1 VDLSSCAVV
10 IPSNREVL
18 ASRLAAIP
26 AAVAI
31 YVVEDSD
38 APVHVNRP
46 DARVFS
52 KEFQRRFMGRDY
64 DLIPRGTAACR
75 NFGFYYVWQETSCRY
90 ILSLDDDVATRDGFM
105 EGYAPLG
112 ERRTIDTAGGAEWL
126 NTIGLFD
133 DAPPCYARGFPF
145 DARVPSTTEWSLTTA
160 PVVAHMGLWDG
171 VLDTH
176 AVDKQLFADYRVAYE
191 KLSLPRTLVRPASAP
206 CVSRFPFSSM
216 NFGFVRDVLPAMY
229 QIAMRPRFL
238 DRYALWRYDDIWA
251 GYIVQTLA
259 AKRGDACTLGAPVVA
274 HQKAGDLQREL
285 MGEHYGILM
294 SPYLYAVVDHA
305 AEDVRPSSY
314 LEMYGDLMERI
325 LTSEDAWRRRVAVP
339 PAYASFITGLAAAS
353 VRWANLCAGSRA
365 RSPA

>member
-1 VDLSSCAVV
+1 VDLSSWAVV
-10 IPSNREVL
+10 IPSNRAVL

-26 AAVAI
+26 ADVAI

-38 APVHVNRP
+38 EPVRVSRP
-46 DARVFS
+46 GVRVFS
-52 KEFQRRFMGRDY
+52 KEFQRQFMGRDY

-75 NFGFYYVWQETSCRY
+75 NFGFYYLWQETSCRY
-90 ILSLDDDVATRDGFM
+90 IISLDDDVATRDGFM

-112 ERRTIDTAGGAEWL
+112 ERRPIDTAGGAEWL

-133 DAPPCYARGFPF
+133 EAPPCFARGFPF
-145 DARVPSTTEWSLTTA
+145 DARVPSTTEWSITTA
-160 PVVAHMGLWDG
+160 RVVAHMGLWDG

-176 AVDKQLFADYRVAYE
+176 AIDKQLFPDYRAAYE
-191 KLSLPRTLVRPASAP
+191 TLSLPRRLVRTAPAPRA
-206 CVSRFPFSSM
+206 SRFPFSSM

-259 AKRGDACTLGAPVVA
+259 ATRGDACTLGAPVVG
-274 HQKAGDLQREL
+274 HEKSGDLQREL
-285 MGEHYGILM
+285 MGEHCGILM

-305 AEDVRPSSY
+305 AADVRPSSY
-314 LEMYGDLMERI
+314 LEMYGALMERI
-325 LTSEDAWRRRVAVP
+325 LTTEDAWRRLAAVP
-339 PAYASFITGLAAAS
+339 PAFASFITDLAASS

-365 RSPA
+365 QSPA